1 MGRSRTSH
9 AGRCLT
15 MTGIEKDHPIL
26 ERTRRFTKLLQ
37 DSVEIQRFR
46 FAEEQINKS
55 NTVQTYIE
63 TIKRKQKELVHAK
76 HFEKIEYVR
85 LLERELDQLQ
95 HDLESL
101 PIVREYQQ
109 SQVQV
114 NDLLQTI
121 QQVIA
126 DSVSSKIQVETGG
139 EVAQG
144 CGHGGPCGC
153 SG

>member
-1 MGRSRTSH
+1 
-9 AGRCLT
+9 
-15 MTGIEKDHPIL
+15 MTGIQKDHPII
-26 ERTRRFTKLLQ
+26 ERTRKFAKRLQ
-37 DSVEIQRFR
+37 ESGEIQRFR

-76 HFEKIEYVR
+76 HFKKIEYTR
-85 LLERELDQLQ
+85 LLEQELDRLQ
-95 HDLESL
+95 TELENL

-109 SQVQV
+109 SQVHV

-121 QQVIA
+121 QQVLA
-126 DSVSSKIQVETGG
+126 DSVSTKIHVETGG
-139 EVAQG
+139 EMVQG

-153 SG
+153 SGSS